1 MMKLKPFCALLTLF
15 VMTIAG
21 CGQKEQKNNSE
32 SRPEKSEVNDRFK
45 ASDSS
50 KQKET
55 MTFFKAQGNEPF
67 WNLTLNDQQLIFTSM
82 LEGYEEFITPLPQV
96 NRAADA
102 NVKRYRAATE
112 KVTLTATITHEPCA
126 DTMADNNYEYQ
137 VALEV
142 QLTGD
147 SKPVSLKGCGNY
159 VTDYRLQDIWILE
172 KLGEEIVQEGWFA
185 KEPPTMEVNVAENRF
200 TGYAG
205 CNQMRGN
212 IFWEPGLLRFT
223 DVISTRKACL
233 PENKEG
239 EFLDKLRKTTTYS
252 IENNRLMLSNP
263 NHPLM
268 VFRKTD

>member
-1 MMKLKPFCALLTLF
+1 MIKLKPFCAFISLCALIT
-15 VMTIAG
+15 AG
-21 CGQKEQKNNSE
+21 CGQKEQKNNNE
-32 SRPEKSEVNDRFK
+32 SLPDKTEVNDGLK
-45 ASDSS
+45 ATEAS
-50 KQKET
+50 KQEET

-67 WNLTLNDQQLIFTSM
+67 WNVILNEQQIVFTSL
-82 LEGYEEFITPLPQV
+82 LEGYEELITPLPQM

-102 NVKRYRAATE
+102 NIKRYRAETE
-112 KVTLTATITHEPCA
+112 KVTITVTITHEPCS

-147 SKPVSLKGCGNY
+147 TEPVSLKGCGNY
-159 VTDYRLQDIWILE
+159 VTDYRLQDIWVLE
-172 KLGEEIVQEGWFA
+172 KLGEEIIQEGWFA

-200 TGYAG
+200 MGYAG

-239 EFLDKLRKTTTYS
+239 EFLDKLRKTTTYT
-252 IENNRLMLSNP
+252 IENNRLTLSNP
-263 NHPLM
+263 NQILM
-268 VFRKTD
+268 IFKKVD